1 MSEICVFRPALTA
14 KKSKKWRISAGL
26 RAFLWSVGRFFG
38 YYLVGKSAEKKSSF
52 GFGAVFLS
60 ETRTGC
66 RVAGFFVA

>member
-1 MSEICVFRPALTA
+1 MFFALLWPQ
-14 KKSKKWRISAGL
+14 KSKKWRISAGL
-26 RAFLWSVGRFFG
+26 RVFLWPVGRFFG
-38 YYLVGKSAEKKSSF
+38 YYWWGKVAEKKSPI